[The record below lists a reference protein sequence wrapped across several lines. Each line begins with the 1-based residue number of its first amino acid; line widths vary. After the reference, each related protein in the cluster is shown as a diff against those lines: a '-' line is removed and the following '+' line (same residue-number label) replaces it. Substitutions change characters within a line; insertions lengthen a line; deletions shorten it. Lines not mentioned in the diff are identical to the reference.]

1 MITLNRADPTDIA
14 TISEMA
20 DKIWHIHYLD
30 IISTSQID
38 YMLNKFYSDNAVK
51 NSIQNGENYFLINSG
66 GFAVGYIS
74 ATNTVGNKWF
84 INKFYIYTD
93 IHRKGIG
100 TIAFEQ
106 LENILKPSEF
116 SLQVNRKNFKSI
128 NFYFKNGF
136 KIKEW
141 ANFDIGNGYLMEDYI
156 MIKKYQ

>member
-1 MITLNRADPTDIA
+1 MISLNKAEQTDIA

-20 DKIWHIHYLD
+20 YKIWYIHYLD
-30 IISTSQID
+30 VISTNQID
-38 YMLNKFYSDNAVK
+38 YMLDKFYSDNAIK
-51 NSIQNGENYFLINSG
+51 NSMQNGENYYLINSND
-66 GFAVGYIS
+66 FPVGYIS
-74 ATNTVGNKWF
+74 ATTLEDKKWF

-100 TIAFEQ
+100 TIAFGQ
-106 LENILKPSEF
+106 LEKILNPSEF
-116 SLQVNRKNFKSI
+116 KLQVNRKNFKSI

-136 KIKEW
+136 YISEW